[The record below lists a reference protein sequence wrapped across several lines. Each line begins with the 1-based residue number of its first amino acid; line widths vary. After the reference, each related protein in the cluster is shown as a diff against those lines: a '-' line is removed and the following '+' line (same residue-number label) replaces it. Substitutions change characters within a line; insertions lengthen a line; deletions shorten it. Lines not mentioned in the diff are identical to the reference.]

1 MTFEEYYQ
9 TMKEHG
15 ICELFFLYND
25 KECRIFIEIRE
36 LSFLYLLYEGEAVT
50 SFFDLDELVTAN
62 FFDGKSL
69 KDIWNEI
76 EIIAIDGVSEKEY
89 DAETCSFNYV
99 KYLQEQGDLLWSGS
113 LGVKR
118 SFFLQLKY
126 ACFGLLLFTVPWV
139 LFPILQLSNWNIMI
153 LVGGCAFF
161 SLVIA
166 SIALLQ
172 NRLDISYEVTTKKIF
187 AFKGLSV
194 STTYDNI
201 KRVKLKKSIFNKKR
215 GTIKIYLKKGLSL
228 NYHFEW
234 IEEPEKVYAL
244 ILENIEKQAK
254 EKKITG

>member
-25 KECRIFIEIRE
+25 KECRVFMEIYE
-36 LSFLYLLYEGEAVT
+36 LSFHYLLYEGEAVT
-50 SFFDLDELVTAN
+50 SFLNLDELATAK
-62 FFDGKSL
+62 FFGGKSL

-76 EIIAIDGVSEKEY
+76 EIIAIDGVSEEEY

-126 ACFGLLLFTVPWV
+126 VSFGMLLFTVPWV
-139 LFPILQLSNWNIMI
+139 HFPSLQLSNWNIMI
-153 LVGGCAFF
+153 LVGGCAVF

-166 SIALLQ
+166 SIAFLK
-172 NRLDISYEVTTKKIF
+172 NRLDINYQVTTKKIF
-187 AFKGLSV
+187 AFKGLSF
-194 STTYDNI
+194 SSTYDNI
-201 KRVKLKKSIFNKKR
+201 KKVKLKKSIFSKKR

-244 ILENIEKQAK
+244 ILENIEKQAR
-254 EKKITG
+254 EKITG

>member
-25 KECRIFIEIRE
+25 KECRVFMEIHGF
-36 LSFLYLLYEGEAVT
+36 SLYYSMFNGETNV
-50 SFFDLDELVTAN
+50 FFNDLDELVTAN

-126 ACFGLLLFTVPWV
+126 ACFGLLLVTVPWV

-153 LVGGCAFF
+153 LVGGCAVF

-166 SIALLQ
+166 SIALLK
-172 NRLDISYEVTTKKIF
+172 NRLDINYTVTTKKIF

-215 GTIKIYLKKGLSL
+215 GTIKIYPKKGLSL

-254 EKKITG
+254 EKITG

>member
-25 KECRIFIEIRE
+25 KECHVFMAIHGF
-36 LSFLYLLYEGEAVT
+36 SLYYSMFNGETNVY
-50 SFFDLDELVTAN
+50 FKDLDELVTAN

-69 KDIWNEI
+69 KDIWEEKEI
-76 EIIAIDGVSEKEY
+76 LSIDGVSEEEY
-89 DAETCSFNYV
+89 NAETCSFHYV
-99 KYLQEQGDLLWSGS
+99 KYLQEQGDLQWSCS

-118 SFFLQLKY
+118 SFFFQLKY

-153 LVGGCAFF
+153 LVGGCAVF

-172 NRLDISYEVTTKKIF
+172 NRLDINYEVTTKKIF

-254 EKKITG
+254 EKITG